1 MPATASTLTLNNGV
15 EMTALG
21 FGVCQIPPEETAS
34 AVEAA
39 LGVGYRL
46 IDAAAGYLNEREVGE
61 GVRRSG
67 VERDQIFVVTKL
79 WITDY
84 GYDAALQRSGALTA
98 LSSRYSHRRR
108 RSHHVGTG
116 RHVRGR
122 GYGEARQAHG

>member
-1 MPATASTLTLNNGV
+1 MPATAPPLTLNNGI

-21 FGVCQIPPEETAS
+21 FGVFQIPPEETAS

-84 GYDAALQRSGALTA
+84 GYDAALHG
-98 LSSRYSHRRR
+98 Y
-108 RSHHVGTG
+108 
-116 RHVRGR
+116 VRGS
-122 GYGEARQAHG
+122 GDAALALAPGPLCDPEVH